1 MCFLFL
7 EHNDPITLAVISY
20 VFIFHNYVFN
30 LSWFSFWW
38 GIGSLVVVFV
48 CRERHFPQQHP
59 LNNSPFFQ
67 MICGVTL
74 TIHEW
79 LCLRALIP
87 EPLVTV
93 CPCTDPTLLC
103 FQDAVACLQ
112 SAVSPH
118 LLSFFISRWTQLYMG
133 PYFWQTFC
141 NMFIL
146 FLKSPTG
153 CFWEDYI
160 ECID

>member
-7 EHNDPITLAVISY
+7 EHKDPITLAVISY

-48 CRERHFPQQHP
+48 CRERYFPQQHP

-67 MICGVTL
+67 MICAVTL

-93 CPCTDPTLLC
+93 LALIPHCFVSKMLSRVYRVQSPPTSCHSSFPDGLSYSWVLI
-103 FQDAVACLQ
+103 FDKHFAICL
-112 SAVSPH
+112 S
-118 LLSFFISRWTQLYMG
+118 SFSRVQLDVFEG
-133 PYFWQTFC
+133 ITL
-141 NMFIL
+141 NV
-146 FLKSPTG
+146 
-153 CFWEDYI
+153 
-160 ECID
+160 